1 MGLIVARISSCGRH
15 HLALQGF
22 APIKAR
28 AGGMANADYPVRLIL
43 EAVKVNRVF
52 NIISNGNLKIG
63 FNRLDA
69 LHKYNDIE
77 SVN

>member
-1 MGLIVARISSCGRH
+1 MGLIVARIASCGRH
-15 HLALQGF
+15 RLVLQGF

-28 AGGMANADYPVRLIL
+28 AGEMANADYPVRLIP

-52 NIISNGNLKIG
+52 NIVSDSNLKIE

-77 SVN
+77 PVN